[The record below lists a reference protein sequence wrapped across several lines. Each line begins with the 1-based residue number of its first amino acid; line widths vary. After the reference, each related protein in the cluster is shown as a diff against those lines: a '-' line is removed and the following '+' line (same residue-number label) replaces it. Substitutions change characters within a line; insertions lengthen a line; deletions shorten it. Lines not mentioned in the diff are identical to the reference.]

1 MSVTEEARHIAH
13 SAKADIVRLEAKYGM
28 LDEKLDKALSFASKG
43 HLAPFWFLVYAVVV
57 GFITWHIRGWV
68 G

>member
-1 MSVTEEARHIAH
+1 MNITEEIK
-13 SAKADIVRLEAKYGM
+13 KAIMGTKHTVASLEVKYNA
-28 LDEKLDKALSFASKG
+28 LDEKLDKALNFASKG